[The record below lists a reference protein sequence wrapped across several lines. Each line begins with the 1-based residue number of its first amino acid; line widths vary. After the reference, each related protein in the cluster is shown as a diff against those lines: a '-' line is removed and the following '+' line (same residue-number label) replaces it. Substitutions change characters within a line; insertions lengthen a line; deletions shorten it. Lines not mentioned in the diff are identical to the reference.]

1 MIERRSVL
9 KFIAGAV
16 AGGCPTCL
24 SVAKAFAAENPA
36 AKGAG
41 QEARRKIVANPHWSY
56 EGADGPEAWGN
67 LSPAYAICSKGMQQS
82 PIDLARGIDAQPG
95 NIPVNYGPL
104 PLKVINNGHTIQ
116 VNCDP
121 GNTIVLDGVEF
132 KLLQYHFHHP
142 SEHALNGKRFEMEA
156 HFVHADGNGNLAVLG
171 TFFRPG
177 PENPALAKIWNIMP
191 REAGGEKTGG
201 MLSPLA
207 LLPQDRT
214 YYRYLGSLTTPPC
227 SETVIWTVFS
237 SPLQMSRS
245 QVETFAKMFPMNAR
259 PLQQLLRRYLLKSY

>member
-1 MIERRSVL
+1 MIERRTVL

-24 SVAKAFAAENPA
+24 SIANAFASETAA
-36 AKGAG
+36 AKGA
-41 QEARRKIVANPHWSY
+41 QDARRKIVSNPHWGY
-56 EGADGPEAWGN
+56 EGADGPEAWGE
-67 LSPAYAICSKGMQQS
+67 LSPAYAVCSKGMQQS
-82 PIDLARGIDAQPG
+82 PIDLAGALEAQTG
-95 NIPVNYGPL
+95 NIPVNYGAL

-121 GNTIVLDGVEF
+121 GNSIMLDGAKF

-142 SEHALNGKRFEMEA
+142 SEHALNGDRFEMEA
-156 HFVHADGNGNLAVLG
+156 HFVHADENGRLAVLG

-177 PENPALAKIWNIMP
+177 PENPALAKIWDVMP
-191 REAGGEKTGG
+191 REAGGAKTGG

-207 LLPQDRT
+207 LLPQNRT

-227 SETVIWTVFS
+227 SETVIWTVFA
-237 SPLQMSRS
+237 SPLQMSQA
-245 QVETFAKMFPMNAR
+245 QVKTFAEMFPMNAR
-259 PLQQLLRRYLLKSY
+259 PLQNLLRRYLLKSY